1 MSVGWFVTLSVI
13 EIVLLVV
20 VLALYLI
27 AVSARLKSI
36 SATLAKVT
44 FGVRAVEEQVSIG
57 PRVNELNRMLREVA
71 DQDLPR
77 IAEKAERAAS

>member
-1 MSVGWFVTLSVI
+1 MSIEWFVTLSVI

-27 AVSARLKSI
+27 AVSARLRSI